1 MGILSNLFGKLLK
14 RKKIL
19 ALPEADQDESSIQ
32 ASKSNK
38 HLNFVREM
46 REQVE
51 IRSNDENEASN
62 LINQIKYNAKNF
74 KEYDKWNQWYN
85 TLEDRNEYYS
95 EHIDFGD
102 NRGTYKG
109 ALAVIPVDTNV
120 KKIVCNIIDDDTKK
134 PEKIELGQIKGRD
147 YRYAMYEIDSI
158 LSLQSS
164 GAYKGEQLSNEIQR
178 HFDKLK
184 KMKNL
189 NLTVIGEEVLKA
201 TGEEVIVLQDLEE
214 EELYGQRVDFT
225 DLKTKAT
232 ITQMPVECIQADVS
246 EHSLE
251 EIDQKVEEFYRYCEL
266 AVDIGVPEEISWK
279 HVDRANSYIN
289 KGSTDENSK
298 YNREPNY
305 KNDCYEEIKKKYLTK
320 GQTQVLKKQDPE
332 GMQRNTH
339 KERTR
344 VKEMV
349 QNTMD
354 TLPLKLEEFIIAY
367 EVMHKDDPRYSH
379 KISLLKD
386 FEVHSKLS
394 FLKGLNLEKNNQHRD
409 IGTGEPELI

>member
-1 MGILSNLFGKLLK
+1 MGILSNLFSKLLK
-14 RKKIL
+14 RKKTL
-19 ALPEADQDESSIQ
+19 ALPQAEQDESLLDTSE
-32 ASKSNK
+32 SDR
-38 HLNFVREM
+38 HLNFVREV
-46 REQVE
+46 RSQVE
-51 IRSNDENEASN
+51 IKYNYENEVSD
-62 LINQIKYNAKNF
+62 LPNQIKYNAKTF

-85 TLEDRNEYYS
+85 TSEDRNEYYS
-95 EHIDFGD
+95 EHIDFRD

-158 LSLQSS
+158 LALQSS
-164 GAYKGEQLSNEIQR
+164 GAYKGEQLSNEVQR

-214 EELYGQRVDFT
+214 EELYGQRVDFM
-225 DLKTKAT
+225 DLKTKTT
-232 ITQMPVECIQADVS
+232 ITQMPVECKQADVS
-246 EHSLE
+246 EHSPE

-266 AVDIGVPEEISWK
+266 AIDIGVPEEISWK
-279 HVDRANSYIN
+279 HVDKANSYI
-289 KGSTDENSK
+289 KQGWIDEGTK
-298 YNREPNY
+298 YNREPHY
-305 KNDCYEEIKKKYLTK
+305 KTESYEEIKKRYLTK
-320 GQTQVLKKQDPE
+320 GQMQNLKSQDPE
-332 GMQRNTH
+332 GIQRNTH
-339 KERTR
+339 RERTR
-344 VKEMV
+344 VKTMV
-349 QNTMD
+349 QSTMN
-354 TLPLKLEEFIIAY
+354 TLPLKLEEFILAY
-367 EVMHKDDPRYSH
+367 EVMHKDDPRYFH

-394 FLKGLNLEKNNQHRD
+394 FLKGLNLEKNIQHKN

>member
-1 MGILSNLFGKLLK
+1 MGILSNLFRKLLK
-14 RKKIL
+14 RKKTL
-19 ALPEADQDESSIQ
+19 ALPQAEQDESLLDTSE
-32 ASKSNK
+32 SDR
-38 HLNFVREM
+38 HLNFVREV
-46 REQVE
+46 RSQVE
-51 IRSNDENEASN
+51 IKYNYENEVSD
-62 LINQIKYNAKNF
+62 LPNQIKYNAKTF

-85 TLEDRNEYYS
+85 TSEDRNEYYS

-158 LSLQSS
+158 LALQSS
-164 GAYKGEQLSNEIQR
+164 GAYKGEQLSNEVQR

-214 EELYGQRVDFT
+214 EELYGQRVDFM
-225 DLKTKAT
+225 DLKTKTT
-232 ITQMPVECIQADVS
+232 ITQMPVECKQADVS
-246 EHSLE
+246 EHSPE

-266 AVDIGVPEEISWK
+266 AIDIGVPEEISWK
-279 HVDRANSYIN
+279 HVDKANSYI
-289 KGSTDENSK
+289 KQGWVDEGTK
-298 YNREPNY
+298 YNREPHY
-305 KNDCYEEIKKKYLTK
+305 KTESYEEIKKRYLTK
-320 GQTQVLKKQDPE
+320 GQMQNLKSQDPE

-344 VKEMV
+344 VKTMV

-354 TLPLKLEEFIIAY
+354 TLPLKLEEFILAY
-367 EVMHKDDPRYSH
+367 EVMHKDDSRYFH

-394 FLKGLNLEKNNQHRD
+394 FLKGLNLEKNIQHKN